1 MFWRPKPGSMRS
13 TCHPILTPVW
23 KSTKD
28 QRLEWRKMPSM
39 AFTSNHLVRFE
50 CFRLFS
56 TTMGFSVNHIVLTS
70 FKHICLFR
78 YYINLIELFMWQGP
92 RASRRCPAAPWAK
105 KGSIYE
111 LPAQRSSYLWH
122 TCLRYQCWRHQV
134 SDIFSFFYF
143 SSWLNWWMH
152 NIDCAKS
159 ARICSTLVFLLTA
172 LSQPPWFLLQPGA
185 CQPRGNPWEIRPQWP
200 GERSSNHR
208 FHISEIWPKWLLRWF
223 DILRCVG
230 MNATCT
236 EPEAEGNETRIRQV
250 GICCLQDHKQL
261 VSKKILLVSISSKVK
276 T

>member
-1 MFWRPKPGSMRS
+1 MFCRPTPGSMRS
-13 TCHPILTPVW
+13 TFHPILTPVW
-23 KSTKD
+23 KFTKD

-78 YYINLIELFMWQGP
+78 YYINLIELFYVP
-92 RASRRCPAAPWAK
+92 RSPCVQTLPSYTMGKEGFNIWT
-105 KGSIYE
+105 SSTEE
-111 LPAQRSSYLWH
+111 LLPLTHLSTIPMLETSGFWHIFFLLFLIMIELVNAQYRLCKISKNMFHS
-122 TCLRYQCWRHQV
+122 C
-134 SDIFSFFYF
+134 
-143 SSWLNWWMH
+143 
-152 NIDCAKS
+152 
-159 ARICSTLVFLLTA
+159 LVFLLTA

-200 GERSSNHR
+200 GEQSSNHR

-236 EPEAEGNETRIRQV
+236 EPEAEGNETRIR
-250 GICCLQDHKQL
+250 
-261 VSKKILLVSISSKVK
+261 
-276 T
+276 